1 MVRLYLTLYPVSSP
15 QKRSL
20 THSLTHIGPER
31 CFELCCPSSVRN
43 HNTAHC
49 EASGLVVRQ
58 LSSVNWS
65 LLSYRCAAVAGVVIM
80 LWLLLCLSREQV
92 SAACTH
98 HKGISAR
105 SAAEPC
111 ACAEVLAITPT
122 CVLLTLIAFTLFGAL
137 DLTRRVGDDPVCTR
151 ERRLLRLC

>member
-1 MVRLYLTLYPVSSP
+1 MVRRYLTLNPRFQP
-15 QKRSL
+15 TKAF
-20 THSLTHIGPER
+20 THSLAHIGPER
-31 CFELCCPSSVRN
+31 RLLVPHLCA
-43 HNTAHC
+43 NTTPPTAS
-49 EASGLVVRQ
+49 EASGLVVQQ
-58 LSSVNWS
+58 LPTVICS
-65 LLSYRCAAVAGVVIM
+65 LLLYRCAAVAGVAVV
-80 LWLLLCLSREQV
+80 LWLLLCLSRENV